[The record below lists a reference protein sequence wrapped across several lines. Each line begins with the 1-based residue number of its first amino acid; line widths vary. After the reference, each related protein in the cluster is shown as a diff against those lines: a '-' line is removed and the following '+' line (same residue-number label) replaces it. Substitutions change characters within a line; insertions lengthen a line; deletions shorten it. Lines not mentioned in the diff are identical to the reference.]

1 MGRLSLAVLAAHG
14 VALCSGARLA
24 NDGGINVCYFTNWAR
39 YRTGLINTGKDVFEM
54 DLDASLCTHFMYGF
68 ATVTPEFELK
78 SNDPNADHP
87 SGHGAQDGLCPEVC
101 NDAGFKADW
110 SNPDGERCDWPCSP
124 TRTMRGYE
132 AATRGMKAKSPGI
145 KVLISVGGWNF
156 NDCAASPA
164 ATVGQG
170 SATCELFSNIAAS
183 EENTRLFARNV
194 IDFCRKWGFDGFD
207 LDWEYPV
214 VAGHNSNQKVGGAFQ
229 DQTRD
234 YANYIRMLRVMKEE
248 FALEGAGS
256 TLLLTAAVGVGKHTV
271 DTAYDIPGMNEHLD
285 LINLMTY
292 DLHGGWEP
300 RTGCNANLYATKED
314 EELGGGV
321 GAGKAVDNYPLSVSW
336 AVDYWIQHG
345 ASPSKLTMG
354 LATYGRGWKLANA
367 ADHGYNAA
375 ASGASTPGAS
385 TKEAGYKAFYEIQ
398 ELLRDGTATRYYDSD
413 RECPYIVTGD
423 GEWIGYDDKQSLA
436 AKVDFAKDR
445 KLAGT
450 MVWALDLDD
459 FTGAYEADGSRYP
472 LIRLMRE
479 RWLGGSAPMPTPA
492 PTTASSTAAPS
503 TSAVPTTPSTAAPST
518 ASSTAAPSTSA
529 MSTTSVPVTSAASST
544 PAPSTSAPSA
554 TPTPAPSTSGA
565 ALGSECNDGCSQC
578 DAVPGNSQAATD
590 DACAPCASGQ
600 AWWPCNLGL
609 CYCAGAGSS
618 PTAAP
623 STSPS
628 ATTTASAS
636 TPAASS
642 TTMAP
647 APPSSGCTDY
657 AGALC
662 GGCLATNGVCW
673 DKDQAW
679 CNAYKFTWCKASLG
693 LAQAV
698 DAKVQK
704 HTFLR
709 GGA

>member
-1 MGRLSLAVLAAHG
+1 MARFSLAVLAAHG
-14 VALCSGARLA
+14 VALCSSTRLA
-24 NDGGINVCYFTNWAR
+24 ADSGINVCYFTNWAR

-68 ATVTPEFELK
+68 ATVTPDFDLK

-87 SGHGAQDGLCPEVC
+87 SGHEAQDGLCPEVC
-101 NDAGFKADW
+101 NDASFKVDW
-110 SNPDGERCDWPCSP
+110 SSPDGERCDWPCSP

-132 AATRGMKAKSPGI
+132 AATVGMKAKNPAI
-145 KVLISVGGWNF
+145 KSLISVGGWNF

-183 EENTRLFARNV
+183 EESTRLFARNV
-194 IDFCRKWGFDGFD
+194 IAFCRKWGFDGFD

-214 VAGHNSNQKVGGAFQ
+214 VAGHNSNDKVDGVFQ

-234 YANYIRMLRVMKEE
+234 YKNYIAMLRVMKDE
-248 FALEGAGS
+248 FAAEGAS
-256 TLLLTAAVGVGKHTV
+256 SPLLLTAAVGVGKHTV

-300 RTGCNANLYATKED
+300 RTGCNANLYATEED
-314 EELGGGV
+314 AQIGGGV
-321 GAGKAVDNYPLSVSW
+321 GAGQAVANYPLSVSW

-354 LATYGRGWKLANA
+354 LATYGRGWKLADA
-367 ADHGYNAA
+367 GHHGYNAA

-413 RECPYIVTGD
+413 RECPYIVTSD
-423 GEWIGYDDKQSLA
+423 GEWIGYDDRQSLA
-436 AKVDFAKDR
+436 AKVDFAKNR

-459 FTGAYEADGSRYP
+459 FTGAYEADGAKYP

-479 RWLGGSAPMPTPA
+479 RWIGGSAPVPTPA
-492 PTTASSTAAPS
+492 PTSP
-503 TSAVPTTPSTAAPST
+503 
-518 ASSTAAPSTSA
+518 
-529 MSTTSVPVTSAASST
+529 
-544 PAPSTSAPSA
+544 PSTSAPTSA
-554 TPTPAPSTSGA
+554 PSTTAPAPVTSVASSTPYPSTSAPPTSAPSTSPTPGASTSGA
-565 ALGSECNDGCSQC
+565 APAPGSECGGGCSQC
-578 DAVPGNSQAATD
+578 AAVPGNSQAATD
-590 DACAPCASGQ
+590 EACAPCASGQ
-600 AWWPCNLGL
+600 TWWPCNLDL
-609 CYCAGAGSS
+609 CYCAGSS
-618 PTAAP
+618 PAPPASTSESAPSSAPTTAA
-623 STSPS
+623 STS
-628 ATTTASAS
+628 
-636 TPAASS
+636 
-642 TTMAP
+642 
-647 APPSSGCTDY
+647 APPSSTTAVPAAPSSGCVDF
-657 AGALC
+657 AGAQC

-679 CNAYKFTWCKASLG
+679 CGTYNFMWCEASAG
-693 LAQAV
+693 LAQVAG
-698 DAKVQK
+698 ARIQR
-704 HTFLR
+704 HSSLR